1 MEYVRLN
8 SIRDPLF
15 GAMHDLLGRVFP
27 KEEVLA
33 FELWE
38 EPLKDEGIYVYVAV
52 HDGEVVGATEYR
64 YYADMRVAVTD
75 FTVIG
80 REGLGIGRF
89 PAEKRRKHLEQLALE
104 TRTSPLGM
112 FAEIYDPKKTDFAPA
127 ELTPMHPYVRREV
140 LSHLGYLKLDL
151 DYVHPSWDHE
161 GNAVTGLDLCFM
173 PFHEG
178 TTFLPASLVAAYLE
192 RYYAALPNR
201 PDSWYAMMESLRK
214 RASIDLLP
222 L

>member
-1 MEYVRLN
+1 MEYVRLK
-8 SIRDPLF
+8 SIQDPLF
-15 GAMHDLLGRVFP
+15 RATHELLGRVFP

-38 EPLKDEGIYVYVAV
+38 EPLADEGIYVCAAV

-64 YYADMRVAVTD
+64 YYEDMRVAVTD

-89 PAEKRRKHLEQLALE
+89 LAENRRKHLERLAQE
-104 TRTSPLGM
+104 TRTSPIGM
-112 FAEIYDPKKTDFAPA
+112 FAEIYDPKKSDLAA
-127 ELTPMHPYVRREV
+127 IEWTPMHPYVRREV

-173 PFHEG
+173 PFDER
-178 TTFLPASLVAAYLE
+178 TKSLPAPLVTAFLE

-201 PDSWYAMMESLRK
+201 PGSWYAMMEALRQ
-214 RASIDLLP
+214 RDAVDLLP